1 MKNRLLYAAVVACLG
16 GYVFIGSQV
25 FQASA
30 AKDKGD
36 DAYEQLELFSRVLER
51 VRRDYVDGDKLTYE
65 DLVHGALKGMLNT
78 LDPHSEFMEPVAF
91 DELREDT
98 EGQFSGVGMQVAQRD
113 DALVVVAPME
123 DTPAFEAGIMSGD
136 RIVKIDGKSTEGMTV
151 ADAVKLLR
159 GLPGSKVSIS
169 IVRSGSDDPRDFPLV
184 REKIQVY
191 TAKDINNRR
200 AFPLDDSKVGYIRLT
215 QFGEKTAD
223 ELEEAL
229 QKLERQGM
237 KALVLD
243 LRGNPGGLLD
253 QAVAVCEKFV
263 EKGKPIVSTKGR
275 NAAQDVERRASGSGR
290 KRVSEKLPMA
300 ILVNGGSASA
310 SEIVSGALQDLKR
323 AVIVGEQSF
332 GKGSVQSVMPLP
344 DGSALRL
351 TTAKYY
357 TPSQKVIHGQGIT
370 PNIVVPLSED
380 EEIAIQLARLPGG
393 EDNLELALKAFPPD
407 RQQKLRTLVQEHRD
421 AQLERARDMLK
432 GISLYGH
439 KGTDAAPEKAGV
451 VPRPAVN

>member
-1 MKNRLLYAAVVACLG
+1 MKKRLLYAAFIACLG
-16 GYVFIGSQV
+16 GYVFVGSQV

-30 AKDKGD
+30 AKDKAD

-51 VRRDYVDGDKLTYE
+51 VRRDYADGDKLTYE

-91 DELREDT
+91 DELKEDT

-113 DALVVVAPME
+113 DQLVVVAPME

-136 RIVKIDGKSTEGMTV
+136 RIVKIDGKSAEGMTV
-151 ADAVKLLR
+151 GDAVKLLR
-159 GLPGSKVSIS
+159 GQPGSKVTVS
-169 IVRSGSDDPRDFPLV
+169 VMRAGASDPKDFNLV

-200 AFPLDDSKVGYIRLT
+200 EFPLDDSKVGYVRLT

-223 ELEEAL
+223 ELEDAL
-229 QKLERQGM
+229 QKLDKQGM

-253 QAVAVCEKFV
+253 QAVAVSEKFV
-263 EKGKPIVSTKGR
+263 EKGKPIVSTRGR
-275 NAAQDVERRASGSGR
+275 NPANDVERRASGGGR
-290 KRVSEKLPMA
+290 KRTRDKLPMA

-310 SEIVSGALQDLKR
+310 SEIVSGALQDLKHS
-323 AVIVGEQSF
+323 VVVGEQSF

-370 PNIVVPLSED
+370 PDVVVPLSED
-380 EEIAIQLARLPGG
+380 EEIAIQLSRLPGG
-393 EDNLELALKAFPPD
+393 TENLDLALKAFPPE
-407 RQQKLRTLVQEHRD
+407 RQEKLRELVREHRD
-421 AQLERARDMLK
+421 SQLERARDMLK
-432 GISLYGH
+432 GMALYGR
-439 KGTDAAPEKAGV
+439 KGSEAAPEKADV

>member
-1 MKNRLLYAAVVACLG
+1 MKKRLFYAAFIACLG
-16 GYVFIGSQV
+16 GYVFVGSQV
-25 FQASA
+25 FEAGA
-30 AKDKGD
+30 AKDKSD

-51 VRRDYVDGDKLTYE
+51 VRRDYADGDKLTYE

-91 DELREDT
+91 DELKEDT

-113 DALVVVAPME
+113 DQLVVVAPME

-136 RIVKIDGKSTEGMTV
+136 RIVRIDGKSAEGMTV
-151 ADAVKLLR
+151 GDAVKLLR
-159 GLPGSKVSIS
+159 GQAGTKVT
-169 IVRSGSDDPRDFPLV
+169 VAVARVGVEEPKEFPLV
-184 REKIQVY
+184 RERIQVF

-200 AFPLDDSKVGYIRLT
+200 EFPLDDSKVGYVRLT

-253 QAVAVCEKFV
+253 QAVSVSEKFV

-275 NAAQDVERRASGSGR
+275 NPSNDVERHASGGGR
-290 KRVSEKLPMA
+290 KRTGDKLPMA
-300 ILVNGGSASA
+300 ILVNAGSASA

-323 AVIVGEQSF
+323 AVVVGEQSF

-370 PNIVVPLSED
+370 PDIVVPLSED

-393 EDNLELALKAFPPD
+393 LENLDLALKAFPTE
-407 RQQKLRTLVQEHRD
+407 RQVRLRELVQEHRD

-432 GISLYGH
+432 GMSLYGR
-439 KGTDAAPEKAGV
+439 KSSGTPPEKAGI
-451 VPRPAVN
+451 VPRPVVN